1 VIPGSARL
9 AKRSEHLTLCAW
21 HDQGNGLTIGGVG
34 HQRRILVAKASRQIA
49 ASSEALAWAC
59 SSLRWARE
67 RDQDHLAA
75 LLEEVVTDLELEEVW
90 DGSSPPHP
98 R

>member
-1 VIPGSARL
+1 MTGALVLRL
-9 AKRSEHLTLCAW
+9 AVFG
-21 HDQGNGLTIGGVG
+21 Q
-34 HQRRILVAKASRQIA
+34 QRRILVVQASGQIA

-59 SSLRWARE
+59 SSMRWARE
-67 RDQDHLAA
+67 RDRDHLAA
-75 LLEEVVTDLELEEVW
+75 LLEEVVTELELEEVW